1 MSKVQTLRVFM
12 KQRLTAAAEEIFE
25 LFERTIAEYEEELCR
40 QRKLLDAVFKP
51 QVQLHRTGRPNPSA
65 PPEAPQPPLTSP
77 DVQQLLNNEEDP
89 PEQQERSSSL
99 DQEDPPE
106 LPHIKEEEEE
116 LWTRQEGEQLPGLDE
131 ADITK
136 FTFSPVPVKSE
147 EDEEEEPQTSELYQ
161 RQTEQMDTAVDGEE
175 CGAPEPDRT
184 SDPDRY
190 LQPEIFDKAEDSFEP
205 ENNDWKETRQPHTGL
220 KSLKNNKVRESDSG
234 CLTVKKQFSCSECA
248 KTFCGNAAL
257 KIHMRIHT
265 GEKPFSCSLCSKRF
279 TQKAGLDYH
288 WRTHTGEKP
297 HSCSLCGKCFSRYT
311 YLQAHMRTHT
321 GEKPFSCPVCNK
333 CFSWYRYLQLHM
345 RAHTGE
351 KPYIC
356 RVCDKRFTWSAQL
369 KRHKCGVESSQPHK
383 LLTNQEEEKLQ
394 ALEEADITK
403 IIFSPV
409 AEKEDDDDEE
419 KPESSQL
426 QQRQTDQMETGGD
439 GEDCG

>member
-1 MSKVQTLRVFM
+1 
-12 KQRLTAAAEEIFE
+12 
-25 LFERTIAEYEEELCR
+25 
-40 QRKLLDAVFKP
+40 
-51 QVQLHRTGRPNPSA
+51 
-65 PPEAPQPPLTSP
+65 
-77 DVQQLLNNEEDP
+77 
-89 PEQQERSSSL
+89 
-99 DQEDPPE
+99 
-106 LPHIKEEEEE
+106 
-116 LWTRQEGEQLPGLDE
+116 
-131 ADITK
+131 
-136 FTFSPVPVKSE
+136 
-147 EDEEEEPQTSELYQ
+147 
-161 RQTEQMDTAVDGEE
+161 
-175 CGAPEPDRT
+175 
-184 SDPDRY
+184 
-190 LQPEIFDKAEDSFEP
+190 
-205 ENNDWKETRQPHTGL
+205 
-220 KSLKNNKVRESDSG
+220 
-234 CLTVKKQFSCSECA
+234 
-248 KTFCGNAAL
+248 
-257 KIHMRIHT
+257 
-265 GEKPFSCSLCSKRF
+265 
-279 TQKAGLDYH
+279 
-288 WRTHTGEKP
+288 
-297 HSCSLCGKCFSRYT
+297 
-311 YLQAHMRTHT
+311 MRTHT